1 MILQVTWANNIK
13 PIGSIWLKQPSP
25 FKCNCFRWNWFFR
38 QIVEEIK
45 KPLVNCITG
54 EFFLYQVCEGDHPI
68 WLWHFSFSPAF
79 CFSESAD
86 LSISRTNVC
95 FSAVPVFSPPSRMEI
110 ILLLRV
116 QSAKLVPE
124 FSFSSSFCDRCA
136 ISILN
141 EIPSPFIYF
150 FHFVSFS
157 GLMQERQAYPVP
169 WTDKFPLFCVAT
181 GCGDLKTHPKFIL
194 EDTQTIMCVKKKGFL
209 GKFFSCLWRKTE
221 HDSCLTVVS
230 LLEGI

>member
-124 FSFSSSFCDRCA
+124 FSFSSSFCDRLQ
-136 ISILN
+136 SVFWMKYLHLL
-141 EIPSPFIYF
+141 FIF
-150 FHFVSFS
+150 
-157 GLMQERQAYPVP
+157 
-169 WTDKFPLFCVAT
+169 
-181 GCGDLKTHPKFIL
+181 FIL
-194 EDTQTIMCVKKKGFL
+194 FL
-209 GKFFSCLWRKTE
+209 SLASCRRDKPIQCRELINF
-221 HDSCLTVVS
+221 HCFVLLQVVEALKHIQNLS
-230 LLEGI
+230 